1 MAKKGKN
8 TYDMRHCSKK
18 TARLMGSFSG
28 NISTGHRGDHLKQR
42 GDNLMNTWNR
52 QGRLFGLVASIIL
65 VVLLSAC
72 GSSGPT
78 TTTTTTNGTTTT
90 TTQLKIMVGG
100 LSKQIYLPNKLT
112 QQLGY
117 FQQEGLDVTLI
128 DEASGQSSENEVLAG
143 QVDAGSGS
151 YNHTIELQAAG
162 KQMQAVVLLNIAP
175 GEAEIVSAK
184 AASQIHSVADLK
196 GKNLGVTELG
206 SGTQT
211 LTTALLHSAG
221 ISKDQVHFV
230 PVGAGDTFIAALQ
243 QGKIDAGMTTEPT
256 ISRILS
262 SGVGKVLVDLRS
274 PQSTQTALGGPYPFI
289 CLFMLNSYVN
299 SHKDVVQK
307 LVNAYV
313 KTLKWM
319 QSHTAAQIADM
330 MPADYYAGNKAL
342 YVTALQNQMAIF
354 SPDGLMP
361 AGAPQSVLNVEN
373 ASNLIPQGKQIDL
386 SLTYTNE
393 FASKAS

>member
-1 MAKKGKN
+1 MN
-8 TYDMRHCSKK
+8 VWSRQS
-18 TARLMGSFSG
+18 RWFVLV
-28 NISTGHRGDHLKQR
+28 TG
-42 GDNLMNTWNR
+42 
-52 QGRLFGLVASIIL
+52 IIL
-65 VVLLSAC
+65 VLLLSAC
-72 GSSGPT
+72 GGSSTGST
-78 TTTTTTNGTTTT
+78 GSGSGG

-100 LSKQIYLPNKLT
+100 LSKQIYLPNELT

-117 FQQEGLDVTLI
+117 FKQEGLDVTLI
-128 DEASGQSSENEVLAG
+128 DEASGQSSEDEVLAG

-151 YNHTIELQAAG
+151 YNHTIELQASG
-162 KQMQAVVLLNIAP
+162 KQMEAVVLLNVAP

-184 AASQIHSVADLK
+184 VASQIHSVSDLK

-211 LTTALLHSAG
+211 LTTALLHKAG
-221 ISKDQVHFV
+221 ITPDQVHFI

-274 PQSTQTALGGPYPFI
+274 PQSTQAALGGPYPFI
-289 CLFMLNSYVN
+289 CLFMNNSYVS
-299 SHKDVVQK
+299 SHQDVVQK

-319 QSHTAAQIADM
+319 QTHTATQIADV

-342 YVTALQNQMAIF
+342 YVTALQSQMAIF
-354 SPDGLMP
+354 SPDGLLP
-361 AGAPQSVLNVEN
+361 AGLPQWVLSTEYQ
-373 ASNLIPQGKQIDL
+373 SNLIPQSQQINL
-386 SLTYTNE
+386 NLTYTNE
-393 FASKAS
+393 FVSKAS

>member
-1 MAKKGKN
+1 
-8 TYDMRHCSKK
+8 
-18 TARLMGSFSG
+18 
-28 NISTGHRGDHLKQR
+28 
-42 GDNLMNTWNR
+42 MNTRKR
-52 QGRLFGLVASIIL
+52 QIWIVAGIIL
-65 VVLLSAC
+65 VLILSAC
-72 GSSGPT
+72 GSTSGGGSSSSSGSGKT
-78 TTTTTTNGTTTT
+78 S
-90 TTQLKIMVGG
+90 LKIMVGG
-100 LSKQIYLPNKLT
+100 LSKQIYLPNELT
-112 QQLGY
+112 QRLGY
-117 FQQEGLDVTLI
+117 FSAEGLDVTLI

-162 KQMQAVVLLNIAP
+162 KQMEAVVLLNVAP

-184 AASQIHSVADLK
+184 VASQIHSVADLK
-196 GKNLGVTELG
+196 GRNLGVTELG

-211 LTTALLHSAG
+211 LTTALLHKVG
-221 ISKDQVHFV
+221 ITADQVHFV

-274 PQSTQTALGGPYPFI
+274 PQSTQAALGGSYPFI
-289 CLFMLNSYVN
+289 CLFMNNSYVS
-299 SHKDVVQK
+299 SHKDTVQK

-319 QSHTAAQIADM
+319 HTHTAEQIADQ

-361 AGAPQSVLNVEN
+361 TGAPESVLNTEYQ
-373 ASNLIPQGKQIDL
+373 SNLVPRSKQIDL
-386 SLTYTNE
+386 TTTFTNE

>member
-1 MAKKGKN
+1 
-8 TYDMRHCSKK
+8 
-18 TARLMGSFSG
+18 
-28 NISTGHRGDHLKQR
+28 
-42 GDNLMNTWNR
+42 MNSWNR
-52 QGRLFGLVASIIL
+52 QGRWFALVTSIIFVL
-65 VVLLSAC
+65 LLSAC
-72 GSSGPT
+72 GSSSTGSGSSSSS
-78 TTTTTTNGTTTT
+78 GTT
-90 TTQLKIMVGG
+90 QVKIMVGG
-100 LSKQIYLPNKLT
+100 LSKQIYLPNELT

-117 FQQEGLDVTLI
+117 FKQEGLDVTLI

-151 YNHTIELQAAG
+151 YNHTIELQASG
-162 KQMQAVVLLNIAP
+162 KQMQSVVLLNIAP

-184 AASQIHSVADLK
+184 AASQIHSVSDLK

-211 LTTALLHSAG
+211 LTTALLHKVG
-221 ISKDQVHFV
+221 ITTDQVHFV

-256 ISRILS
+256 ISRIVS

-274 PQSTQTALGGPYPFI
+274 PQSTQAALGGPYPFI
-289 CLFMLNSYVN
+289 SLFMNNSYVS
-299 SHKDVVQK
+299 SHQAVVQK

-319 QSHTAAQIADM
+319 HTHTAEQIADM

-361 AGAPQSVLNVEN
+361 AGAPQSVLSTEYQ
-373 ASNLIPQGKQIDL
+373 SNLIPQGKQIDL
-386 SLTYTNE
+386 TTTFTNQ
-393 FASKAS
+393 FASKATG

>member
-1 MAKKGKN
+1 MA
-8 TYDMRHCSKK
+8 SV
-18 TARLMGSFSG
+18 GSTS
-28 NISTGHRGDHLKQR
+28 STGHRGDQRKAR
-42 GDNLMNTWNR
+42 GDKLMNTWNR
-52 QGRLFGLVASIIL
+52 QGRLFGLVTSIIFVL
-65 VVLLSAC
+65 LLSAC

-78 TTTTTTNGTTTT
+78 TTTTTANGTTTT
-90 TTQLKIMVGG
+90 ITQLKIMVGG
-100 LSKQIYLPNKLT
+100 LSKQIYLPNELT

-117 FQQEGLDVTLI
+117 FKQEGLEVTLI

-151 YNHTIELQAAG
+151 YNHTIELQAKG
-162 KQMQAVVLLNIAP
+162 KQMEAVVLLNVAP

-211 LTTALLHSAG
+211 LTTALLHKVG
-221 ISKDQVHFV
+221 ITPSQVHFV
-230 PVGAGDTFIAALQ
+230 PVGAGDPFIAALQ

-274 PQSTQTALGGPYPFI
+274 PQSTQAALGGPYPFI
-289 CLFMLNSYVN
+289 CLFMNNSYVS
-299 SHKDVVQK
+299 SHQDVVQK

-319 QSHTAAQIADM
+319 HTHTAEQIADQ

-361 AGAPQSVLNVEN
+361 AGAPQAVLSTEYQ
-373 ASNLIPQGKQIDL
+373 SNLVPKSKPIDL
-386 SLTYTNE
+386 TTTYTNA
-393 FASKAS
+393 FASKATG

>member
-1 MAKKGKN
+1 MN
-8 TYDMRHCSKK
+8 
-18 TARLMGSFSG
+18 AR
-28 NISTGHRGDHLKQR
+28 
-42 GDNLMNTWNR
+42 NR
-52 QGRLFGLVASIIL
+52 RLWIVAGIIL
-65 VVLLSAC
+65 VLILSAC
-72 GSSGPT
+72 GSSTSGGSGSSSSGSGKT
-78 TTTTTTNGTTTT
+78 A
-90 TTQLKIMVGG
+90 LKIMVGG
-100 LSKQIYLPNKLT
+100 LSKQIYLPNELT
-112 QQLGY
+112 QRLGY
-117 FQQEGLDVTLI
+117 FAAQGLDVTLI

-162 KQMQAVVLLNIAP
+162 KNMEAVVLLNIAP

-184 AASQIHSVADLK
+184 AASQIHSVSDLK
-196 GKNLGVTELG
+196 GKYLGVTELG

-211 LTTALLHSAG
+211 LNTALLHNAG
-221 ISKDQVHFV
+221 ITPDQVHFV

-274 PQSTQTALGGPYPFI
+274 PQSTQAALGGPYPFI
-289 CLFMLNSYVN
+289 CLFMNNSYVS
-299 SHKDVVQK
+299 SHQDVVQK

-313 KTLKWM
+313 KTLRWM
-319 QSHTAAQIADM
+319 HTHTAEQIADQ

-361 AGAPQSVLNVEN
+361 AGAPQSVLSTEYQ
-373 ASNLIPQGKQIDL
+373 SNLVPKSKPIDL
-386 SLTYTNE
+386 TTTFTNQ
-393 FASKAS
+393 FAAKATG

>member
-1 MAKKGKN
+1 MNAWS
-8 TYDMRHCSKK
+8 RQS
-18 TARLMGSFSG
+18 RWFVLV
-28 NISTGHRGDHLKQR
+28 TG
-42 GDNLMNTWNR
+42 
-52 QGRLFGLVASIIL
+52 IL
-65 VVLLSAC
+65 VLLLSAC
-72 GSSGPT
+72 GGSSSTGSG
-78 TTTTTTNGTTTT
+78 NGNGGG

-100 LSKQIYLPNKLT
+100 LSKQIYLPNELT
-112 QQLGY
+112 QRLGY
-117 FQQEGLDVTLI
+117 FKQEGLDVTLI

-151 YNHTIELQAAG
+151 YNHTIELQAKG
-162 KQMQAVVLLNIAP
+162 KQMEAVVLLNVAP

-211 LTTALLHSAG
+211 LTTALLHKVG
-221 ISKDQVHFV
+221 ITPDQVHFV

-262 SGVGKVLVDLRS
+262 TGAGKVLVDLRT
-274 PQSTQTALGGPYPFI
+274 PESTQAALGGPYPFI
-289 CLFMLNSYVN
+289 SLFMNNGYVN

-319 QSHTAAQIADM
+319 HTHTAAEIADK

-342 YVTALQNQMAIF
+342 YVTALQNQIAIF

-361 AGAPQSVLNVEN
+361 AGAPESVLNIEHQ
-373 ASNLIPQGKQIDL
+373 SKLIPQSTNINL
-386 SLTYTNE
+386 NLTYTNE
-393 FASKAS
+393 FVSKAS